1 MITENSKLKTGTSM
15 KTILIIA
22 GSDPSA
28 GAGIQQDLKV
38 ATLLGAYGLTVI
50 TALTAQNTTGVQGL
64 QPVAPEMV
72 AAQLEAIFTD
82 IKIDAVKVGM
92 LATAAIVKVVAA
104 GLRQVKVPVVVDPV
118 LAASDGSPLLEE
130 AGVEAFKEEILPLT
144 TLLTPN
150 LAEAGRLTGREV
162 STVADMERAAQ
173 ELGRLG
179 PQYVLVKGGHLTGAP
194 VDVLYDGRN
203 FYQLPGERLP
213 GPHNHGT
220 GCALAAALA
229 TRLAQGRSLPEAVNQ
244 ARELVAEGIRWGLSL
259 GQGRGPVNTLAPFAR
274 EQERYQVLQS
284 LAAAARRLQQGRV
297 ENLIPEVQSNLGYAT
312 VFPRGP
318 QDVAAF
324 PGRILGTPQGLIIP
338 RVPAF
343 GASQHIAA
351 VILTVSEVFPERRAA
366 MNIRFFEEV
375 ERLGPLLHLKVVS
388 FDRTQEPPEVKTREG
403 GTLAWGVASV
413 LEPGEPPPDL
423 IYDRGDWGK
432 EPMIRVLGTDP
443 MSVVEKILAIS
454 QALELVLRN
463 KGQ

>member
-1 MITENSKLKTGTSM
+1 MHTVLS
-15 KTILIIA
+15 IA

-50 TALTAQNTTGVQGL
+50 TALTAQNTTGVQKV
-64 QPVAPEMV
+64 QPLSPEMV
-72 AAQLEAIFTD
+72 AVQLEAILSD
-82 IKIDAVKVGM
+82 IRVDAVKVGM
-92 LATAAIVKVVAA
+92 LATAAIVRVVAA
-104 GLRQVKVPVVVDPV
+104 GLRQAAVPIVVVDPV

-130 AGVEAFKEEILPLT
+130 AGVGVLKEELLPLT

-150 LAEAGRLTGREV
+150 LAEAARLTGREV
-162 STVADMERAAQ
+162 GSVADMETAAQ
-173 ELGRLG
+173 DLVRLG

-194 VDVLYDGRN
+194 VDVLCDGRN
-203 FYQLPGERLP
+203 CYRLP
-213 GPHNHGT
+213 GARLPGIHTHGT

-229 TRLAQGRSLPEAVNQ
+229 TKLAQGCSLPEAVHQ
-244 ARELVAEGIRWGLSL
+244 ARELVAEAIRWGLAL
-259 GQGRGPVNTLAPFAR
+259 GQGRGPVNPFAPFAR
-274 EQERYQVLQS
+274 EQERYQVLHS
-284 LAAAARRLQQGRV
+284 LAAAARRLQQGGA

-324 PGRILGTPQGLIIP
+324 PGRLLRTPQGLIIP
-338 RVPAF
+338 REPAF
-343 GASQHIAA
+343 GVSQHIAS

-366 MNIRFFEEV
+366 MNIRYFDEV
-375 ERLGPLLHLKVVS
+375 DQLGPLLHLKVAG
-388 FDRTQEPPEVKTREG
+388 FDRTHEPPEVKAREG

-432 EPMIRVLGTDP
+432 EPMILVLGTDP
-443 MSVVEKILAIS
+443 MSVVAKVLAIN
-454 QALELVLRN
+454 QAVELKNRE
-463 KGQ
+463 KGKVKSGK